1 MDNAPCRSTSGDSAL
16 SGPQALRPPVREP
29 GRDPRG
35 RERALG
41 RGHVVHP
48 RVQGRQVRG
57 ALVQQPL
64 PAPRGQTGQHVWQG
78 LPLLG
83 RVPRRIPG
91 PARLRRLLSVADRLQ
106 GHPQEPLAVG
116 HQGRAVLARRLAAT
130 GQLHRRAQRSLRLR
144 QAG

>member
-1 MDNAPCRSTSGDSAL
+1 MDNAPGRSASGDAAL
-16 SGPQALRPPVREP
+16 RRSQALRPPVREP

-35 RERALG
+35 RERAVG

-64 PAPRGQTGQHVWQG
+64 PAPRGQTGQHVRQG
-78 LPLLG
+78 LSFFG
-83 RVPRRIPG
+83 RVPRWIPR
-91 PARLRRLLSVADRLQ
+91 PARLRRLLSVAHRLQ
-106 GHPQEPLAVG
+106 GHPQESLAVG
-116 HQGRAVLARRLAAT
+116 HQGRAFLTRRFAAA
-130 GQLHRRAQRSLRLR
+130 GQLRRFAQRSLRLR